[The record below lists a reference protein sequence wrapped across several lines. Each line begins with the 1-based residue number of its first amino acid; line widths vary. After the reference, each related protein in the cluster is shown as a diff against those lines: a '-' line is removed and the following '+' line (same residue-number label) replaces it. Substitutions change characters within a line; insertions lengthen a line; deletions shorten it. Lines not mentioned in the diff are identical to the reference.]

1 LHAGSL
7 AAALASWLD
16 ARAHGGTWLVR
27 IEDVDTPRCIA
38 GMDHYIL
45 GQMARC
51 GLIPDATP
59 LVQSLRLAAYG
70 TALQQLI
77 VTKQAYACAC
87 TRKDIEIALTR
98 LGHAP
103 TRHAE
108 LLYPGTCRQGLNG
121 RGARS
126 WRFLTRDIPVFWKD
140 RRLGEQQQNV
150 ALEVGD
156 FVIKRADGLFA
167 YQLSV
172 VVDDAMQGIS
182 HIVRGEDLT
191 DNTARQIAL
200 QQALGLP
207 TPRYLHTPL
216 VLAADGQK
224 LSKQNGAAEV
234 DTGTEAAALGSLFK
248 AAAALGLD
256 APVSGDNTGLALA
269 RWTHQWRSLY
279 TTP

>member
-1 LHAGSL
+1 
-7 AAALASWLD
+7 
-16 ARAHGGTWLVR
+16 
-27 IEDVDTPRCIA
+27 VDTPRCIA
-38 GMDHYIL
+38 GMDQYIV
-45 GQMARC
+45 GQLTRC
-51 GLIPDATP
+51 GLAPDALP
-59 LVQSLRLAAYG
+59 LFQSHRLAAYEA
-70 TALQQLI
+70 ALQQLI
-77 VTKQAYACAC
+77 DADWAYACAC
-87 TRKDIEIALTR
+87 TRKDIENALAQLGQTR
-98 LGHAP
+98 S
-103 TRHAE
+103 RHAE
-108 LLYPGTCRQGLNG
+108 LVYPGTCRKGLNG

-126 WRFLTRDIPVFWKD
+126 WRFLTRDTPVFWHD
-140 RRLGEQQQNV
+140 RRLGDQQQNV

-167 YQLSV
+167 YQLAV

-234 DTGTEAAALGSLFK
+234 DTSSEAAALESLSK
-248 AAAALGLD
+248 AAASLGLV
-256 APVSGDNTGLALA
+256 APVSGDNTDLALA
-269 RWTHQWRSLY
+269 RWTQQWRSLH
-279 TTP
+279 TNP